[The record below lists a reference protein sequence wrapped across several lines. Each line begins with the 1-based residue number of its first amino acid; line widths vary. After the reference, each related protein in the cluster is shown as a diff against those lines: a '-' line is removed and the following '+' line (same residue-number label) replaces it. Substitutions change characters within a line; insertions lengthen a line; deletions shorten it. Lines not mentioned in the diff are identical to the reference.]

1 MLPPKPNDR
10 RQLFSE
16 YVKAKD
22 VHFMHAEGES
32 AAIMFR
38 LYMTRNLDT
47 SKCKVTQLG
56 KV

>member
-16 YVKAKD
+16 YAKAKD

-38 LYMTRNLDT
+38 LHMTRNLDT